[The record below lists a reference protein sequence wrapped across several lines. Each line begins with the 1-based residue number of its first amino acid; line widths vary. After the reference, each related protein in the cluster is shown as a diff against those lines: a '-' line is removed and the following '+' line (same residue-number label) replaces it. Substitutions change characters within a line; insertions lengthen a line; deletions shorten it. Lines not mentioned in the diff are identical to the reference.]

1 MHRLNDEN
9 IQLTNLNPDP
19 LKGTSKPMQTNTSA
33 HTFHIPVMGLGY
45 TVDTPVKVAQ
55 YGISSVVSIM
65 DDQLL
70 EVMRKI
76 YSHKWN
82 IPYTEIPIYQE
93 DSRAKRITSYLNLLQ
108 DIIDLQMKEM
118 SESGIDSESPL
129 TRYLKLL
136 PAESHLS
143 FLAEELKN
151 AAPDN
156 KSELIQKIK
165 DQLVAGNV
173 DVNIMTKVDKLNY
186 NENGNELPR
195 EFSDALSALR
205 GFAQS
210 RLHASVIFSA
220 GMNPALYGYIE
231 KFPDFFPDQSGA
243 IEKRVILKVSDYR
256 SALIQGKFLAKKGIW
271 VSEFRIESGLNCG
284 GHAFATDGFLIGPIL
299 EEFKQNRT
307 NLTEC
312 IFQTCQQ
319 ALAEKGLPLLPEQTT
334 TKITYQGGIG
344 TATEDFF
351 LRNYYE
357 LDGTGWGSPFLL
369 VPEATSV
376 DEDTI
381 QRIIQAKNSD
391 FYLSYA
397 SPLGIPFNNLRTS
410 SAEEQRNLRIEKNH
424 PGSPCYKKFLSFST
438 EFTKIPICTAS
449 RQFQSLKIKQF
460 EKGEIPRNE
469 MDTILAKDCLC
480 EGLSTPAILAN
491 GETPKRN
498 LSAVTIC
505 PGPNLAYFKGI
516 YSLKEMVDHIYG
528 KINLALELDRPHLF
542 VKEFQLYV
550 TYLKKEFEDFLPEK
564 SPKKEAYL
572 DKFRKNLIQ
581 GVAYYQH
588 LVNSFQVDSE
598 EIMEK
603 MKQHL
608 LALQGEIENLEL
620 PTVVPSLKRLVSVPE
635 L

>member
-1 MHRLNDEN
+1 
-9 IQLTNLNPDP
+9 
-19 LKGTSKPMQTNTSA
+19 MQTSA
-33 HTFHIPVMGLGY
+33 TTHTFHIPVMGLGY
-45 TVDTPVKVAQ
+45 TVDTPAKVAQ

-76 YSHKWN
+76 YSDKWN
-82 IPYTEIPIYQE
+82 IPFVEIPVNVE
-93 DSRAKRITSYLNLLQ
+93 DSRAKRITSYLNLLHNIIEIQMQ
-108 DIIDLQMKEM
+108 DMLQSDL
-118 SESGIDSESPL
+118 SPESPL
-129 TRYLKLL
+129 TKYLDLL
-136 PAESHLS
+136 PLGSPLNLLH
-143 FLAEELKN
+143 EELKN
-151 AAPDN
+151 A
-156 KSELIQKIK
+156 SEKRKDALIREIK
-165 DQLVAGNV
+165 NQLVAGNV

-186 NENGNELPR
+186 DENGNELPR

-210 RLHASVIFSA
+210 NLRASVIFSA
-220 GMNPALYGYIE
+220 GMNPALYGYLE
-231 KFPDFFPDQSGA
+231 KFPDFFPDQSGTIA
-243 IEKRVILKVSDYR
+243 KGVILKVSDYR

-299 EEFKQNRT
+299 EEFKQNRAV
-307 NLTEC
+307 LTDS

-319 ALAEKGLPLLPEQTT
+319 ALAEKGLPVLPQQIGI
-334 TKITYQGGIG
+334 KITYQGGIG
-344 TATEDFF
+344 TATEDSF
-351 LRNYYE
+351 LRKYYE

-381 QRIIQAKNSD
+381 QRIIKAKNSD

-410 SAEEQRNLRIEKNH
+410 SAEQQRQLRIDKNR

-449 RQFQSLKIKQF
+449 RQYQNLKTKQF
-460 EKGEIPRNE
+460 EKGEISQHD
-469 MDTILAKDCLC
+469 MDLILEKDCLC
-480 EGLSTPAILAN
+480 EGLSAPAILAN

-516 YSLKEMVDHIYG
+516 FSLKEMVDHIYG
-528 KINLALELDRPHLF
+528 KINFKLELDRPHVF
-542 VKEFQLYV
+542 VKELQLYV
-550 TYLKKEFEDFLPEK
+550 TYLKKEFDEFQTEK
-564 SPKKEAYL
+564 SAKKEVYL
-572 DKFRKNLIQ
+572 EKFRKNLIQ
-581 GVAYYQH
+581 GVEYYQN
-588 LVNSFQVDSE
+588 LVNSLQVDSE

-603 MKQHL
+603 MSQHL
-608 LALQGEIENLEL
+608 SALQGEIERLEVQ
-620 PTVVPSLKRLVSVPE
+620 VVDAG
-635 L
+635 

>member
-1 MHRLNDEN
+1 
-9 IQLTNLNPDP
+9 
-19 LKGTSKPMQTNTSA
+19 MQTSA
-33 HTFHIPVMGLGY
+33 TTHTFHIPVMGLGY
-45 TVDTPVKVAQ
+45 TVDTPAKVAQ

-76 YSHKWN
+76 YSQKWN
-82 IPYTEIPIYQE
+82 VPFTEIPIHLE
-93 DSRAKRITSYLNLLQ
+93 DSRAKRITSYLNLLH

-118 SESGIDSESPL
+118 QESELNPESPL
-129 TRYLKLL
+129 TKYLELL
-136 PAESHLS
+136 PVGSPLS
-143 FLAEELKN
+143 LLAEELKN
-151 AAPDN
+151 ASPEI
-156 KSELIQKIK
+156 KEELIREIK
-165 DQLVAGNV
+165 DQLVAGKV

-186 NENGNELPR
+186 DENGNELSR

-210 RLHASVIFSA
+210 KLHASVIFSA
-220 GMNPALYGYIE
+220 GMNPALYGYLE
-231 KFPDFFPDQSGA
+231 KFPDFFPNQTGA
-243 IEKRVILKVSDYR
+243 IAKGVILKVSDYR
-256 SALIQGKFLAKKGIW
+256 SALIQGKFLAKKGVW

-307 NLTEC
+307 ILTES

-319 ALAEKGLPLLPEQTT
+319 ALAEKGLSLLPEQIGI
-334 TKITYQGGIG
+334 KITYQGGIG
-344 TATEDFF
+344 TATEDSF
-351 LRNYYE
+351 LRKYYE

-381 QRIIQAKNSD
+381 QRIIKAKNSD

-410 SAEEQRNLRIEKNH
+410 TGEEQRLLRIEKNR
-424 PGSPCYKKFLSFST
+424 PGSPCYKKFLSFNS
-438 EFTKIPICTAS
+438 EFTKIPLCTAS
-449 RQFQSLKIKQF
+449 RQYQSLKTKQF
-460 EKGEIPRNE
+460 EKGEISQHE
-469 MDTILAKDCLC
+469 MDLILEKDCLC
-480 EGLSTPAILAN
+480 EGLSAPAILAN
-491 GETPKRN
+491 GEIPKRS

-516 YSLKEMVDHIYG
+516 FSLKEMVDHIYG
-528 KINLALELDRPHLF
+528 KINFKLELDRPHVF
-542 VKEFQLYV
+542 VKELQLYV
-550 TYLKKEFEDFLPEK
+550 TYLKKEFDEFQTEK
-564 SPKKEAYL
+564 SAKKEAYL
-572 DKFRKNLIQ
+572 EKFRNNLIQ
-581 GVAYYQH
+581 GVAYYQN

-598 EIMEK
+598 GIMEK

-608 LALQGEIENLEL
+608 LALQGEIERLE
-620 PTVVPSLKRLVSVPE
+620 VKLVES
-635 L
+635 